1 MNYCLD
7 TNIIADIFRGNSVI
21 KLNLEKI
28 QSDTLFIPPIVL
40 CELYKGAF
48 LSSRIQDSLQFINQ
62 FKTSKGLLA
71 ADCVYRIMYY
81 DNDDPLD
88 FSKPHKKHGYAIHR
102 LHKISYDKYGVK
114 FKFKGTNNMFSDR
127 YWARP
132 KNILWISAGVLY

>member
-62 FKTSKGLLA
+62 FKTSVHFIQFECHPIQQVK
-71 ADCVYRIMYY
+71 
-81 DNDDPLD
+81 
-88 FSKPHKKHGYAIHR
+88 SAIFQR
-102 LHKISYDKYGVK
+102 
-114 FKFKGTNNMFSDR
+114 N
-127 YWARP
+127 
-132 KNILWISAGVLY
+132 